1 MPSIRPR
8 KRSAGDDDDSS
19 THLAQETKRMRLD
32 STGSPQP
39 RPRAPPSAPDGKANP
54 EPKAPAES
62 IPSRDLPVASQ
73 TMRRSAELPRADSVR
88 SQAPVEDYSHS
99 ELPTVA
105 TGSPPPSN
113 NNTTS
118 DSNCKTGR
126 DSPSTDTVEGGSHGH
141 TRSRVARHSG
151 PAPVDP
157 PPDKT
162 HAQDKLGKPPSPS
175 ISTAI
180 PEAQISPL
188 PT

>member
-32 STGSPQP
+32 STGPPQS
-39 RPRAPPSAPDGKANP
+39 RPHAPPSAPDGKANP

-73 TMRRSAELPRADSVR
+73 TMRRSAELPRADSLR
-88 SQAPVEDYSHS
+88 SQAAPVEDSHS
-99 ELPTVA
+99 GLPTVA
-105 TGSPPPSN
+105 AGSPPPSN
-113 NNTTS
+113 NNATS
-118 DSNCKTGR
+118 VSNCKTGR
-126 DSPSTDTVEGGSHGH
+126 DSSSNDTVVGGSHRH
-141 TRSRVARHSG
+141 TRSQVARHSG

-157 PPDKT
+157 PPAKT

>member
-8 KRSAGDDDDSS
+8 KRSAGDDDDSW

-32 STGSPQP
+32 STGSPRS
-39 RPRAPPSAPDGKANP
+39 RPLTPPSAPDGKANP
-54 EPKAPAES
+54 EPKAPAVS
-62 IPSRDLPVASQ
+62 IPPRDAPVASQ
-73 TMRRSAELPRADSVR
+73 TVRRSAELPRADSVR
-88 SQAPVEDYSHS
+88 SQASVEDSHPG
-99 ELPTVA
+99 LPTVA
-105 TGSPPPSN
+105 TGSPSPSN

-126 DSPSTDTVEGGSHGH
+126 NSLPNDTVEGGSHGH
-141 TRSRVARHSG
+141 TRSQVARHSG

-157 PPDKT
+157 PPPKT
-162 HAQDKLGKPPSPS
+162 HAQDKLGKLPSPS